1 MNTRKVLWIAL
12 GFCAVSLLAAQIVQM
27 PALNTQG
34 TDGLTAP
41 APVKSVLERSC
52 YDCHSGQTKWAW
64 YSHVAP
70 MSWLIYRD
78 VAEGRKQIN
87 FSDWADYHP
96 NTRRHK
102 LQWMGRALGEET
114 MPPLPYL
121 LLHPRSRLSAED
133 RALLERWI
141 DAELAHS

>member
-1 MNTRKVLWIAL
+1 MNATKVSWIAL
-12 GFCAVSLLAAQIVQM
+12 GFCAASLLAAQIVQM
-27 PALNTQG
+27 PPLPTQAA
-34 TDGLTAP
+34 DGLTAP
-41 APVKSVLERSC
+41 APVKSVLKRSC

-70 MSWLIYRD
+70 MSWLIFRD
-78 VAEGRKQIN
+78 VEQGRKQIN
-87 FSDWADYHP
+87 FSDWTDYYP
-96 NTRRHK
+96 VTRKHK
-102 LQWMGRALGEET
+102 LQWMGRALGEDT

-141 DAELAHS
+141 DTELAHS